1 MSFKR
6 LFGLCLGTLTIAG
19 LGCAVTG
26 CDSGGS
32 SGKQVDVSKEYMDK
46 TQDMLKNIGPQMKQ
60 QKQAEA
66 AAKKTAG
73 AGGGK
78 TP

>member
-1 MSFKR
+1 MNFKR
-6 LFGLCLGTLTIAG
+6 LIGLFGGTLTVVV
-19 LGCAVTG
+19 LGWAVAG

-32 SGKQVDVSKEYMDK
+32 SGKSVEVSKEYMDK

-66 AAKKTAG
+66 AAKKAAR
-73 AGGGK
+73 AGGR
-78 TP
+78 